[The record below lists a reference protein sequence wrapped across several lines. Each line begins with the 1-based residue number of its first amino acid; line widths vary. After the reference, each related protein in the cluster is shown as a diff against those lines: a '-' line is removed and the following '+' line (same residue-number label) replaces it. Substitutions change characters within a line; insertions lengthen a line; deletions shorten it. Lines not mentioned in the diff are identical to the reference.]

1 VAPAPIHE
9 SVDPF
14 LGMQSTKQNPP
25 TQHAA
30 PTGQNTQKGQTTMS
44 ENNGQL
50 TLAEPAFDSQGIK
63 ITGISDLERWCKI
76 VAASQLAPKGISSPQ
91 AIAVAIQAGMELG
104 LGPMQAL
111 QSIAVINGRP
121 TIYGDTALGLVKR
134 HKDFLDHVE
143 PEPVDGVATVISKRR
158 GCSDIKRTYSVDDA
172 KRAGLWG
179 KSGPWTTN
187 PNRMLQLRARSFALR
202 DQFPDV
208 LRGVGIA
215 EEVRDYTPRNVTT
228 RKVAESVVLPEPT
241 NAAEYFASAVDMAAA
256 ACGIEPSQKAA
267 LEDTETG
274 DLFTKAVRV

>member
-1 VAPAPIHE
+1 
-9 SVDPF
+9 
-14 LGMQSTKQNPP
+14 MQQPKENPP

-30 PTGQNTQKGQTTMS
+30 PTGQNTMKGTNTMTA
-44 ENNGQL
+44 ENGQI

-63 ITGISDLERWCKI
+63 ITGISELERWCKI

-143 PEPVDGVATVISKRR
+143 PEPVDGVATVTSKRR
-158 GCSDIKRTYSVDDA
+158 GCSDIKRTYSVEDA

-241 NAAEYFASAVDMAAA
+241 NAAEYFDAAA
-256 ACGIEPSQKAA
+256 EPSQRAA
-267 LEDTETG
+267 LNDKATA
-274 DLFTKAVRV
+274 DLFEEVGK

>member
-1 VAPAPIHE
+1 MHQPKE
-9 SVDPF
+9 
-14 LGMQSTKQNPP
+14 NPP

-30 PTGQNTQKGQTTMS
+30 PTGQNTMKGTNTMTA
-44 ENNGQL
+44 ENGQI

-134 HKDFLDHVE
+134 HRDFLDHVE
-143 PEPVDGVATVISKRR
+143 PEPVDGVATVTSKRR
-158 GCSDIKRTYSVDDA
+158 GCSDITRTYSVDDA

-228 RKVAESVVLPEPT
+228 RKVAEGVVLPEPT
-241 NAAEYFASAVDMAAA
+241 TAAEYFESAVSADV
-256 ACGIEPSQKAA
+256 SQKAA
-267 LEDTETG
+267 LQDIETG
-274 DLFTKAVRV
+274 DLFGKAVAR

>member
-1 VAPAPIHE
+1 
-9 SVDPF
+9 
-14 LGMQSTKQNPP
+14 MT
-25 TQHAA
+25 
-30 PTGQNTQKGQTTMS
+30 S
-44 ENNGQL
+44 ENGQI

-63 ITGISDLERWCKI
+63 ITGISELERWCKI

-143 PEPVDGVATVISKRR
+143 PEPVDGVATVTSKRR
-158 GCSDIKRTYSVDDA
+158 GCSDIKRTYSVEDA

-228 RKVAESVVLPEPT
+228 RKVAEGVVLPEPT
-241 NAAEYFASAVDMAAA
+241 TAAEYFESAVDKVAA
-256 ACGIEPSQKAA
+256 ACGMEPSQRAA
-267 LEDTETG
+267 LNDKATA
-274 DLFTKAVRV
+274 DLFEEVGK

>member
-1 VAPAPIHE
+1 MTAE
-9 SVDPF
+9 
-14 LGMQSTKQNPP
+14 
-25 TQHAA
+25 
-30 PTGQNTQKGQTTMS
+30 
-44 ENNGQL
+44 NGQI

-111 QSIAVINGRP
+111 QSIAVINGKP
-121 TIYGDTALGLVKR
+121 SIYGDTALGLVKR

-143 PEPVDGVATVISKRR
+143 PEPVDGVATVTSKRR
-158 GCSDIKRTYSVDDA
+158 GCSDITRTYSVDDA

-228 RKVAESVVLPEPT
+228 RKVAEGVVLPEPT
-241 NAAEYFASAVDMAAA
+241 TAAEFFDSAGEAS
-256 ACGIEPSQKAA
+256 QRAA
-267 LEDTETG
+267 LNDKSTG
-274 DLFTKAVRV
+274 ELFAEVLK